1 VTTVDM
7 DALKASDP
15 GLHRRLAKTLDLTKA
30 FGTQEINLRE
40 YIEPTRHAV
49 LNWLDAQEKAA
60 LPPPAP
66 TEPQIKMSEVEEDL
80 RRDIQKRA
88 DSAAARNRLNEWA
101 AGGLEDT
108 QANADLITEWIRQN
122 AKGYFSAIGVDAA
135 ISLLGQRGTNQL
147 TWRKVEVA
155 PASQPEPESTGLTTL
170 KDGTQPLSLLA
181 TNSQIKAAT
190 KEQAKDW
197 LRRYE
202 LSKGLSRSQ
211 GRFGSRF

>member
-15 GLHRRLAKTLDLTKA
+15 GLHRRLAKTLDLSKA

-88 DSAAARNRLNEWA
+88 DQASAKNRLQQLADEE
-101 AGGLEDT
+101 GLEET
-108 QANADLITEWIRQN
+108 TANVEAIKQFLQQHARGYLSAEGVN
-122 AKGYFSAIGVDAA
+122 AAYAN
-135 ISLLGQRGTNQL
+135 LGPRGSNVL
-147 TWRKVEVA
+147 TFKPKVA
-155 PASQPEPESTGLTTL
+155 PPAPTPEPAAVLGTLPSGEPQLPLDVSTHIL
-170 KDGTQPLSLLA
+170 KRASLS
-181 TNSQIKAAT
+181 
-190 KEQAKDW
+190 QAKDYLKRVDAQQLHRKGW
-197 LRRYE
+197 AG
-202 LSKGLSRSQ
+202 SK
-211 GRFGSRF
+211 F